1 MLFADNIIVIWCE
14 MNTIIVTS
22 KELSYKKSLEKIII
36 PHQVTIFINNKSVTF
51 RHAQRR
57 VKLQF
62 TLNLHIGEQPKAE
75 LDQQEHTL
83 LYISLISKTP
93 FRQTAYLSSQ
103 IPIRERSEPLLPWIM
118 LYLLVNLHSSLYISV
133 TFVFLSGLQKLINH
147 TRNWI
152 YDLFG

>member
-62 TLNLHIGEQPKAE
+62 TLNLHIEEQPKAE

-83 LYISLISKTP
+83 LYISLIYKTS

-133 TFVFLSGLQKLINH
+133 TFVFYRGYKSSQTIPVIVS
-147 TRNWI
+147 TI
-152 YDLFG
+152 

>member
-1 MLFADNIIVIWCE
+1 

-83 LYISLISKTP
+83 LYISLISKTL

-103 IPIRERSEPLLPWIM
+103 IPIRERSEPLLP
-118 LYLLVNLHSSLYISV
+118 
-133 TFVFLSGLQKLINH
+133 
-147 TRNWI
+147 
-152 YDLFG
+152 